1 MLEHSSTRSTRLW
14 CFSGLATANCHKQSV
29 VMEPLFLHR
38 HAALTLQA
46 TMLSFKQARNVQM
59 GLLSWKL
66 QDSSPLTLH
75 FMIQYLLVWRV
86 HADIPCDT
94 LYSSQH
100 RCDNLRISSENIL
113 RRGKINQCTRI
124 NTVKVDRKYKQ
135 HICCRNQ
142 SWVVEACS
150 VKAQML
156 PFLSCLTLFRTMQ
169 SAASAGKGYRIV
181 SFFPFW
187 TQWSRANAATSNE
200 ARCGCAI
207 AAQGGDYWFSDYG
220 YCRGVEWMANSS
232 LSLTAMAA
240 GT

>member
-1 MLEHSSTRSTRLW
+1 MQLCLSKQPCSLLNRPETCRWVCSVHRLKAARPLPTHSALYDPIFTSLESTCWRSLW
-14 CFSGLATANCHKQSV
+14 YFVFIPT
-29 VMEPLFLHR
+29 
-38 HAALTLQA
+38 
-46 TMLSFKQARNVQM
+46 
-59 GLLSWKL
+59 
-66 QDSSPLTLH
+66 
-75 FMIQYLLVWRV
+75 LLVITS
-86 HADIPCDT
+86 AFPPKIF
-94 LYSSQH
+94 
-100 RCDNLRISSENIL
+100 L
-113 RRGKINQCTRI
+113 RRGKINQWTPI

-142 SWVVEACS
+142 SWVVKACS

-181 SFFPFW
+181 SFFSFW